1 MLVNEAG
8 DLWICSC
15 GNWVGRLFTWCP
27 ECSEDREEQK
37 PTEVEVRET
46 VTYFP
51 HQERAGA

>member
-1 MLVNEAG
+1 MLIKEAG

-37 PTEVEVRET
+37 PTELEVREAA
-46 VTYFP
+46 
-51 HQERAGA
+51 QELLAP